1 MPLNSKKT
9 LRITTTFHFHNSI
22 NYANPMQGKLFSLA
36 QGKGSLSGFFQDAVI
51 IWRPRP
57 GYIPPVERV
66 DLRIDRITDI
76 ISNNIIRDCIQ
87 WSFIKLTDNKFM
99 LTCNS
104 PRTGKTH
111 VMTCSEYPNIC
122 QTVKVNN
129 FDLPVNTEDVNR
141 GNQFTLTYVEQ
152 SPCFFYLKNADNLY
166 LATTTESVQIL
177 GLNVGILTFFT
188 EDQKNNPAINANCV
202 WFIDTV
208 IDKLRQKD
216 GEIIYIDDE
225 DVKRPVSFA
234 DISKKVNKTIDIA
247 FLNALMG
254 R

>member
-1 MPLNSKKT
+1 MPPV
-9 LRITTTFHFHNSI
+9 
-22 NYANPMQGKLFSLA
+22 NYANPIQGKLFSLA
-36 QGKGSLSGFFQDAVI
+36 KGKGSISGAFQDVAI
-51 IWRPRP
+51 IYPMPKP
-57 GYIPPVERV
+57 GYPPIKPPVPI
-66 DLRIDRITDI
+66 DLGIDRITDVM
-76 ISNNIIRDCIQ
+76 SNNIIDSCIQ
-87 WSFIKLTDNKFM
+87 WSFISLTDNKFM
-99 LTCNS
+99 LTCRS

-122 QTVKVNN
+122 QTVKVNA

-141 GNQFTLTYVEQ
+141 ANQFTLTYVEQ

-166 LATTTESVQIL
+166 LATTTQSVQIF
-177 GLNVGILTFFT
+177 GLNIGILTFFT

-208 IDKLRQKD
+208 VKKIRQEAGD
-216 GEIIYIDDE
+216 VIFIDDM
-225 DVKRPVSFA
+225 DVKRPISFA

-247 FLNALMG
+247 YLNELMG